1 MKSCSAVANATL
13 PCVVPSMQCVWKH
26 YEGSNCKARSGSCE
40 IATMA
45 LLSAHSS
52 PPTTPR
58 ASGNVSAGQA
68 ALSALP
74 GSLAVELRF
83 MSGLVL
89 HILVETTT
97 SVSHLRCG
105 LLRVAGGSV
114 CRDEAILVNSSRE
127 LFEEPWH
134 TPFQHLVTDGEV
146 FQVIVRK
153 TENPYYHDIS
163 DRHNKRRQ

>member
-1 MKSCSAVANATL
+1 M
-13 PCVVPSMQCVWKH
+13 
-26 YEGSNCKARSGSCE
+26 
-40 IATMA
+40 
-45 LLSAHSS
+45 
-52 PPTTPR
+52 
-58 ASGNVSAGQA
+58 SAGQA
-68 ALSALP
+68 ELNALP

-97 SVSHLRCG
+97 SVSHLRSG

-114 CRDEAILVNSSRE
+114 CRDEAILVNSSGE

-134 TPFQHLVTDGEV
+134 TPFRQLVSDGQV

-153 TENPYYHDIS
+153 TENPYYQDIS
-163 DRHNKRRQ
+163 DRHNKPRQ